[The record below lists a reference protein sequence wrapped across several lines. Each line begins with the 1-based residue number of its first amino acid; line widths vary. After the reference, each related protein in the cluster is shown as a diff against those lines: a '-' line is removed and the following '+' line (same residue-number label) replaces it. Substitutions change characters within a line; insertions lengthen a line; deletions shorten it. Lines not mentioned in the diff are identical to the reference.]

1 MDQIQSQID
10 QLSEL
15 DDQQISDLQDSIVG
29 EFDTISDTEDGDITP
44 QAVEQM
50 TQLADYLDT
59 VKDEAARREAQ
70 KAELASRAADAAA
83 RVKGDSSAD
92 AAVSDESE
100 AVADDTSVDES
111 ADADAKQPVAA
122 SAAEEESTDEKAGSD
137 AEQEARAEAEEQVP
151 GADVTEDVKAEVAE
165 STDPQAVTQ
174 PSHEGEAS
182 VETPTE
188 AEAAV
193 EETPAEAPT
202 EEVTELS
209 TEEETASEEQ
219 TTEGELATEAPA
231 EAAIETPV
239 EAEASNEDNTNE
251 QSAQEEAP
259 VTAAAEEAF
268 EAPADRRPLDQ
279 DSKVAPV
286 AITAGAD
293 IPGVTAG
300 SKFEDMTDVADA
312 MSTRI
317 HSLRRVN
324 GGDGEQHIVA
334 SLQSTYPEDRVLG
347 PEREVNTVKID
358 GVVGPKALAAS
369 GGFAAPLEA
378 SYDLYSFGESDAR
391 PVRDALPRFQ
401 AERGGIRYLVS
412 PVLSSYANAVGVWTN
427 AMDIQAASNNGSGS
441 DLHKNVL
448 VVGSATEQQAFT
460 DAITLQLQFGNLLTR
475 AFPEIIAR
483 HNELALVQHARVA
496 ELNLL
501 SKINAASTQITA
513 AKQVGVARDLLVQL
527 KKAVAAYRSRHRL
540 DLNAQLRAIMPAWVR
555 DAMAADLVLQMPGDD
570 AVGTTPAD
578 IDRYLGTANVTITWS
593 LDQNVFG
600 AQAAGALS
608 EFPASFTWF
617 LFSEGAFVFLDGGTL
632 DIGIVRDSGLVG
644 TNDYR
649 MFTETFEGLAKIGG
663 ESFAVTTTFGVT
675 GEAAALTDT
684 TPSA

>member
-15 DDQQISDLQDSIVG
+15 DDQQITDLQDSIVG
-29 EFDTISDTEDGDITP
+29 EFDAISDTADGDITP

-50 TQLADYLDT
+50 TQLADFLDT

-83 RVKGDSSAD
+83 RVKGDSTADASAD
-92 AAVSDESE
+92 EEVAE
-100 AVADDTSVDES
+100 APAEDTPAEEN
-111 ADADAKQPVAA
+111 AEQPVAA

-137 AEQEARAEAEEQVP
+137 AEQEARAEAEEQVS
-151 GADVTEDVKAEVAE
+151 GADETEDVKAEVAE

-182 VETPTE
+182 VEVPAE

-202 EEVTELS
+202 EEVAELS
-209 TEEETASEEQ
+209 VEEEAPSEDK

-239 EAEASNEDNTNE
+239 EAEASNEEITDE

-300 SKFEDMTDVADA
+300 SKFEGMTDVADA

-347 PEREVNTVKID
+347 PEREVNTAKID

-427 AMDIQAASNNGSGS
+427 AMDIQAASNNGTGT

-570 AVGTTPAD
+570 AIGTTPAD

-608 EFPASFTWF
+608 EFPGSFTWF

-663 ESFAVTTTFGVT
+663 ESFAVTTSFAVT

-684 TPSA
+684 TPA